1 MVSNP
6 YSATAEEQSP
16 ANEVGLGTIEGD
28 LYLRFYVPSG
38 AEFALP
44 AIGIREVLQ
53 FPPDRINIMP
63 NVSPLLLGTINVRGR
78 VVWVGDLG
86 QFLGDPTPV
95 SSNTDISIIAI
106 EDQDMVLGLA
116 IERIGGM
123 AWLKSNQLQSPRS
136 VPESAAPFVKGE
148 WLLEDGSSL
157 KLLDQTS
164 ILTASRWVN

>member
-6 YSATAEEQSP
+6 FTATAEDQP
-16 ANEVGLGTIEGD
+16 TVKEVEAETLEGD

-53 FPPDRINIMP
+53 YPPDRINIMP

-95 SSNTDISIIAI
+95 NSTTDISIIAI
-106 EDQDMVLGLA
+106 EDQNTVLGLA

-123 AWLKSNQLQSPRS
+123 AWLKSNQLQPSRS

-148 WLLEDGSSL
+148 WILEDGSSL
-157 KLLDQTS
+157 KLLDQVS
-164 ILTASRWVN
+164 ILTAPRWAN